1 MKPGLASI
9 IVKAL
14 INNLQALDRLNNRDQ
29 LLRNEICA
37 AINQALSKLELVA
50 ELKKNIFEKKVAA
63 N

>member
-14 INNLQALDRLNNRDQ
+14 INNLNALDKLNNRDQ
-29 LLRNEICA
+29 LLRNEICS
-37 AINQALSKLELVA
+37 AINQALSKPELVK
-50 ELKKNIFEKKVAA
+50 ELRRNIFEKKVPA

>member
-37 AINQALSKLELVA
+37 AINQALSKPELVA